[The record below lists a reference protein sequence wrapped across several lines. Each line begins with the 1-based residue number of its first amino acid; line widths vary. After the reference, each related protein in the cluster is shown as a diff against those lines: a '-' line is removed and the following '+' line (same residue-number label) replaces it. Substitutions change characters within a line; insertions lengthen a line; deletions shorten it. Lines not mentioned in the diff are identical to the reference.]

1 MRWVLDFFF
10 FFFFF
15 PKIFFEKRTGFFFK
29 LRRST
34 FFADLEIEKSENRQT
49 ESKTKEKMPPVPPV
63 VTYKISSSTLPDG
76 TRIYTLWTI
85 VEISGQLLTTVFVEP
100 LLPHS

>member
-1 MRWVLDFFF
+1 MPAQNRK
-10 FFFFF
+10 
-15 PKIFFEKRTGFFFK
+15 PPGFSP
-29 LRRST
+29 ST
-34 FFADLEIEKSENRQT
+34 VNTTVTWHNCFLWEENEIK
-49 ESKTKEKMPPVPPV
+49 KEMPPVPPV

-85 VEISGQLLTTVFVEP
+85 VEIQGELLTTVFVEP